1 MKKFFLVFLFGL
13 ILFGLIWLNWQMRNV
28 LFYDWDEAMYAQIA
42 REMIRNKKIVTT
54 FNNQLWFDKPPL
66 SYLIVALS
74 FFIVGENEFFSRL
87 MMVLLG
93 FCLITLLYFLARKIT
108 KNTTASL
115 IPIMLL
121 AASPIFLE
129 RSTILNSDLLVA
141 ISWVGYF
148 LFWENFWLKL
158 LFLTIGVFGKS
169 VLGFYPIVFETFYHL
184 INFFVFKKKLNINL
198 KKVFLLIFIP
208 SLWYLFNF
216 LKFGQE
222 FVYHH
227 FLSQMFKRLVVP
239 IELHFGDKFF
249 HFNLLW
255 KNLGYFNFLMISG
268 YLYLC
273 LNLKNEWRKNL
284 KNILILISPLPFLA
298 LLTVMRTK
306 IDWYLVI
313 YLPLLLLSISYF
325 YERIDNRMSFLA
337 NSAWRD
343 GSINLNEIS
352 PRVPT
357 LSRDLVEMTKQR
369 NFLIIKLLKSIIII
383 SSILFFLVNFT
394 KQTFFSSFN
403 YQPPE
408 KVTLALCL
416 SKTKEK
422 NVGVYVDEQERRNRN
437 FLEAAHYQTTS
448 SFYYGGSP
456 AFVFYLNKPLNFF
469 YDDKDFVSHQQ
480 KYQTLVLTKVDYN
493 NLKEKIN
500 YKKIVCETKNWISL
514 KK

>member
-1 MKKFFLVFLFGL
+1 MKKFFHVFLFGL
-13 ILFGLIWLNWQMRNV
+13 ILFALIWRNWQMRNV

-42 REMIRNKKIVTT
+42 REMIRNKTIVTT

-66 SYLIVALS
+66 SHLMVAFS
-74 FFIVGENEFFSRL
+74 FFIVGESEFFSRL
-87 MMVLLG
+87 MMVFLG

-115 IPIMLL
+115 IPVMLL

-129 RSTILNSDLLVA
+129 RSIILNSDLLVA

-148 LFWENFWLKL
+148 LFWENFRLKL
-158 LFLTIGVFGKS
+158 LFLTIGVLGKS
-169 VLGFYPIVFETFYHL
+169 VLGFYPLIFEVLYYL
-184 INFFVFKKKLNINL
+184 INFFVFKKRLKIDL
-198 KKVFLLIFIP
+198 KKTFLLIFIP

-216 LKFGQE
+216 FKFGQE
-222 FVYHH
+222 FIYHH

-255 KNLGYFNFLMISG
+255 KNLGYFNFFIIAG

-273 LNLKNEWRKNL
+273 FNLKNEWRKNL

-298 LLTVMRTK
+298 LLTVMKTK

-313 YLPLLLLSISYF
+313 YLPLLLLSVAYF
-325 YERIDNRMSFLA
+325 YEK
-337 NSAWRD
+337 
-343 GSINLNEIS
+343 INNKPIKS
-352 PRVPT
+352 VIV
-357 LSRDLVEMTKQR
+357 LSTT
-369 NFLIIKLLKSIIII
+369 
-383 SSILFFLVNFT
+383 LFFLINFS
-394 KQTFFSSFN
+394 KQTFFSSVN

-456 AFVFYLNKPLNFF
+456 AFVYYLNKPLNFF
-469 YDDKDFVSHQQ
+469 YDEKDFVSHQQ

-500 YKKIVCETKNWISL
+500 YKKIVCQTKNWVSIR
-514 KK
+514 K

>member
-1 MKKFFLVFLFGL
+1 MKKIFLILFFGL
-13 ILFGLIWLNWQMRNV
+13 ILFGLIWRNWQMRNV

-42 REMIRNKKIVTT
+42 REMIRNKTIITT

-66 SYLIVALS
+66 SHIIVAFS
-74 FFIVGENEFFSRL
+74 FVLFGESEFFSRL
-87 MMVLLG
+87 MMVFLGYLLIS
-93 FCLITLLYFLARKIT
+93 LIYLLALKIT
-108 KNTTASL
+108 KNTIASI
-115 IPIMLL
+115 IPIMIL

-148 LFWENFWLKL
+148 LFWENFGLKL

-169 VLGFYPIVFETFYHL
+169 VLGFYPLIFEVLYYL
-184 INFFVFKKKLNINL
+184 INFFVFKKKLKFDL

-216 LKFGQE
+216 FKFGQK
-222 FVYHH
+222 FIYHH

-255 KNLGYFNFLMISG
+255 KNLGCFNFFIIAG

-284 KNILILISPLPFLA
+284 KNILILISPLPFLS
-298 LLTVMRTK
+298 LLTVMKTK

-313 YLPLLLLSISYF
+313 YLPLLLLSVAYF
-325 YERIDNRMSFLA
+325 YEK
-337 NSAWRD
+337 
-343 GSINLNEIS
+343 INNKPIKAAI
-352 PRVPT
+352 V
-357 LSRDLVEMTKQR
+357 LSTA
-369 NFLIIKLLKSIIII
+369 
-383 SSILFFLVNFT
+383 LFFLINFS
-394 KQTFFSSFN
+394 KQTFFSSVN

-437 FLEAAHYQTTS
+437 FLEAANYQTTS

-456 AFVFYLNKPLNFF
+456 AFVYYLNKPLNFF
-469 YDDKDFVSHQQ
+469 YDEKDFVSHQQ

-500 YKKIVCETKNWISL
+500 YKNIVCETKNWISL

>member
-1 MKKFFLVFLFGL
+1 MKKIFLIFLFGF
-13 ILFGLIWLNWQMRNV
+13 ILFGLVWRNWQMQNIY
-28 LFYDWDEAMYAQIA
+28 FYDWDEAMYAQIA
-42 REMIRNKKIVTT
+42 REMIRNKTIITT

-66 SYLIVALS
+66 SHIIVAFS
-74 FFIVGENEFFSRL
+74 FILFGESEFFSRL
-87 MMVLLG
+87 MMVFLGYLLIS
-93 FCLITLLYFLARKIT
+93 LIYLLALKIT
-108 KNTTASL
+108 KNTIASI
-115 IPIMLL
+115 IPIMIL

-141 ISWVGYF
+141 IGWVGYF

-169 VLGFYPIVFETFYHL
+169 VLGFYPLIFEILYHL
-184 INFFVFKKKLNINL
+184 INFFVFKKRLKIDL
-198 KKVFLLIFIP
+198 KKTFLLIFIP

-216 LKFGQE
+216 FKFGQE
-222 FVYHH
+222 FIYHH

-239 IELHFGDKFF
+239 IELHFGNKFF
-249 HFNLLW
+249 HFDLLW
-255 KNLGYFNFLMISG
+255 KNLGYLNFLIIVS
-268 YLYLC
+268 YLYLL
-273 LNLKNEWRKNL
+273 LNLKSEWKKNL
-284 KNILILISPLPFLA
+284 KKILILISPLPFLA
-298 LLTVMRTK
+298 LLTVMKTK

-313 YLPLLLLSISYF
+313 YLPLLLLSVSYF
-325 YERIDNRMSFLA
+325 YEK
-337 NSAWRD
+337 
-343 GSINLNEIS
+343 INNKPIKAAI
-352 PRVPT
+352 V
-357 LSRDLVEMTKQR
+357 LSTA
-369 NFLIIKLLKSIIII
+369 
-383 SSILFFLVNFT
+383 LFFLINFS
-394 KQTFFSSFN
+394 KQTFFSSVN

-437 FLEAAHYQTTS
+437 FLEAANYQTTS

-456 AFVFYLNKPLNFF
+456 AFVYYLNKPLNFF
-469 YDDKDFVSHQQ
+469 YDEKDFVSHQQ